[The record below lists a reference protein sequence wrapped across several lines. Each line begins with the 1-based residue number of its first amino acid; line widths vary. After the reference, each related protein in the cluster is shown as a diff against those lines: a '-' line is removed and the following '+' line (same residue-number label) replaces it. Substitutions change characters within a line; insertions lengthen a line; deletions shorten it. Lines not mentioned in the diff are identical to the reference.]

1 MNKKQF
7 LKRFTTINKKD
18 TTTKLPRKKKKQL
31 KKLLLEYLTL
41 IELDKLF
48 NNVEYILN
56 KN

>member
-1 MNKKQF
+1 MRNKTLKFIKFSKENMN
-7 LKRFTTINKKD
+7 
-18 TTTKLPRKKKKQL
+18 TKLPRKKKKQF